1 MKYKKN
7 ISALGVSVLTA
18 VMVLMSAWIMPACSD
33 DNGGDLKGATLSV
46 TADGVDITDME
57 FSTYGGQKMITLVTN
72 AAWKMSVEDTP
83 EWISLSNRSGEPASD
98 EDPRYIKVSVS
109 PLGDVESRTASISVR
124 AGGIKKTI
132 TVTQRRPASTDGD
145 GWETANSANNN
156 MAVGVNLMNTLDAVG
171 DWFDQDDVS
180 AFETCW
186 GQPLAKQE
194 WFDAVAAAG
203 FGVVRIPVTWYP
215 HMDENWI
222 VKEPWMR
229 RVEEVVNYGLNAG
242 LYVILNV
249 HHDTGDGDKNWLKA
263 DYANIDVIGDKFCR
277 LWTQIATRFNK
288 YGEKLLFEGYNEML
302 DADNSWVEP
311 TEISSYEAV
320 NMFAQMFVNTVR
332 ATGGNNMHRN
342 LIVNTY
348 GSGGSR
354 TRLDNMVLP
363 EDKIPGHILLE
374 VHNYSPSAFSNLMGE
389 IDDENLPVW
398 TPEFEK
404 TLGVELDLL
413 IGYSQKFGVPV
424 VIGECGSYDK
434 IADEER
440 AKYGKFLSTYSLGK
454 ANVSMIH
461 WGNIMDRNTCEPM
474 SPLYVEGLLE
484 GKKGR

>member
-1 MKYKKN
+1 
-7 ISALGVSVLTA
+7 
-18 VMVLMSAWIMPACSD
+18 
-33 DNGGDLKGATLSV
+33 
-46 TADGVDITDME
+46 
-57 FSTYGGQKMITLVTN
+57 
-72 AAWKMSVEDTP
+72 
-83 EWISLSNRSGEPASD
+83 
-98 EDPRYIKVSVS
+98 
-109 PLGDVESRTASISVR
+109 
-124 AGGIKKTI
+124 
-132 TVTQRRPASTDGD
+132 
-145 GWETANSANNN
+145 
-156 MAVGVNLMNTLDAVG
+156 
-171 DWFDQDDVS
+171 
-180 AFETCW
+180 
-186 GQPLAKQE
+186 
-194 WFDAVAAAG
+194 
-203 FGVVRIPVTWYP
+203 
-215 HMDENWI
+215 
-222 VKEPWMR
+222 
-229 RVEEVVNYGLNAG
+229 
-242 LYVILNV
+242 
-249 HHDTGDGDKNWLKA
+249 
-263 DYANIDVIGDKFCR
+263 
-277 LWTQIATRFNK
+277 
-288 YGEKLLFEGYNEML
+288 
-302 DADNSWVEP
+302 
-311 TEISSYEAV
+311 
-320 NMFAQMFVNTVR
+320 
-332 ATGGNNMHRN
+332 MHRN

-454 ANVSMIH
+454 ANVSVIH